1 MRGIVQ
7 VPVIGHP
14 KDLAVCL
21 EMFPHLLYISEIMFH
36 IEAEYILPVEIRL
49 TPPSDSG
56 ILGLLEEVIYL
67 PQAGHLAFDGAL

>member
-49 TPPSDSG
+49 TPQSG
-56 ILGLLEEVIYL
+56 SGSLEEVIYL

>member
-49 TPPSDSG
+49 TPPSGS
-56 ILGLLEEVIYL
+56 GLLGRWKKQYTNRE
-67 PQAGHLAFDGAL
+67 QGT

>member
-49 TPPSDSG
+49 
-56 ILGLLEEVIYL
+56 LHQVV
-67 PQAGHLAFDGAL
+67 AGYWVAGRSNIPAASRHLAFDGAL

>member
-49 TPPSDSG
+49 TPPSGSG
-56 ILGLLEEVIYL
+56 DIGSLEEAIYQL
-67 PQAGHLAFDGAL
+67 RAGHLAF

>member
-49 TPPSDSG
+49 TPPSGS
-56 ILGLLEEVIYL
+56 LEEAIYQ
-67 PQAGHLAFDGAL
+67 PRAGHLAFDGAL